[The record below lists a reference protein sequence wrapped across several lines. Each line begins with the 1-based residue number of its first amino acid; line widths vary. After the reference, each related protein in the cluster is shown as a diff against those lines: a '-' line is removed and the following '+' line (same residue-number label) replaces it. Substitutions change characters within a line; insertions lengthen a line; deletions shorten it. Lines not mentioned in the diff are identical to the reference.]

1 MGVLYINVA
10 YKAWGDVLT
19 VAASISS
26 KIVEAILSQ
35 QLTPDSRLGESELAT
50 LFNCSR
56 TIVREAMLDLSARG
70 IVTVSPRRGWFLTKV
85 DAEMARELYD
95 ARQIIEVGLLRH
107 FAQKGRPLEQHLVLR
122 LQAHL
127 AEQLAALS
135 EGHAGRRSYLLGNFH
150 VCLAECLGN
159 RLLAEKLRDF
169 TVLTTLFTMR
179 HQTPGD
185 ARLSYEEHVS
195 VVGALASGRLDQ
207 ACDCMSNHLGTWDA
221 KVHMVREVDPL
232 DGLRRALTPPM
243 PEIRDVLSEEKG

>member
-1 MGVLYINVA
+1 MCTNVA
-10 YKAWGDVLT
+10 YKAWRDVLT

-35 QLTPDSRLGESELAT
+35 QLTPESRLGESELAT

-70 IVTVSPRRGWFLTKV
+70 IVTVSPRRGWYLTKV

-107 FAQKGRPLEQHLVLR
+107 FAQKAQPLEPHLVLR

-127 AEQLAALS
+127 AEQKASLEA
-135 EGHAGRRSYLLGNFH
+135 GHVGRRSYLLGNFH

-169 TVLTTLFTMR
+169 TALTTLFTMR
-179 HQTPGD
+179 HQSPSD
-185 ARLSYEEHVS
+185 ALMSYEEHVS
-195 VVGALASGRLDQ
+195 VVEALASGRLDR
-207 ACDCMSNHLGTWDA
+207 ACDCMSDHLGTWDA
-221 KVHMVREVDPL
+221 KVHLAREVDPL
-232 DGLRRALTPPM
+232 AGLRRALTPPAF
-243 PEIRDVLSEEKG
+243 EIKSVVAEGKK

>member
-1 MGVLYINVA
+1 M
-10 YKAWGDVLT
+10 T
-19 VAASISS
+19 AASSISN

-35 QLTPDSRLGESELAT
+35 QLTPEARLGESELAT

-70 IVTVSPRRGWFLTKV
+70 IVTVSPRRGWFLTRV

-95 ARQIIEVGLLRH
+95 ARQIIETGLLRH
-107 FAQKGRPLEQHLVLR
+107 FAQKGRPLDPHLVLR
-122 LQAHL
+122 LQSHL
-127 AEQLAALS
+127 AEQRVAL
-135 EGHAGRRSYLLGNFH
+135 EADNVGRRSYLLGNFH

-185 ARLSYEEHVS
+185 ARMSYEEHVA
-195 VVGALASGRLDQ
+195 VVDALTAGRLDH
-207 ACDCMSNHLGTWDA
+207 ACQCMSDHLGTWDA

-232 DGLRRALTPPM
+232 DGLRRALAPTPS
-243 PEIRDVLSEEKG
+243 DSKGAALGGVK

>member
-1 MGVLYINVA
+1 M
-10 YKAWGDVLT
+10 T

-35 QLTPDSRLGESELAT
+35 QLTPDSRLGESELAA

-85 DAEMARELYD
+85 DAELARELYD
-95 ARQIIEVGLLRH
+95 ARQIVEVGLLRH

-122 LQAHL
+122 LRAHL
-127 AEQLAALS
+127 AEQQAALA
-135 EGHAGRRSYLLGNFH
+135 EGHVGRRSYLLGNFH

-169 TVLTTLFTMR
+169 TVLTTLFTML
-179 HQTPGD
+179 HQTPSD
-185 ARLSYEEHVS
+185 ARMSYEEHVS
-195 VVGALASGRLDQ
+195 VVEALASGRLDH
-207 ACDCMSNHLGTWDA
+207 ACDCMSDHLGTWDA

-243 PEIRDVLSEEKG
+243 LEIRDETSEEKN

>member
-1 MGVLYINVA
+1 MYINVA
-10 YKAWGDVLT
+10 YKTWRDRLT

-56 TIVREAMLDLSARG
+56 TIVREAMLDLAARG
-70 IVTVSPRRGWFLTKV
+70 IVTVSPRRGWFLTTV

-107 FAQKGRPLEQHLVLR
+107 FSAKGRPLEPHLLLR
-122 LQAHL
+122 LRAHL
-127 AEQLAALS
+127 FEQQAALE
-135 EGHAGRRSYLLGNFH
+135 EGHVGRRSYLLGNFH

-185 ARLSYEEHVS
+185 ARMSYEEHVA
-195 VVGALASGRLDQ
+195 VVDALEAGQLDR
-207 ACDCMSNHLGTWDA
+207 ACECMSDHLGTWDA

-232 DGLRRALTPPM
+232 DGLRRALAPSSF
-243 PEIRDVLSEEKG
+243 EIRDVVAGGKK

>member
-1 MGVLYINVA
+1 MNVA
-10 YKAWGDVLT
+10 YKTWRDVLT
-19 VAASISS
+19 VAASISN

-35 QLTPDSRLGESELAT
+35 QLAPEARLGESELAT

-56 TIVREAMLDLSARG
+56 TIVREAMLDLAARG
-70 IVTVSPRRGWFLTKV
+70 IVTVIPRRGWFLTQV

-95 ARQIIEVGLLRH
+95 ARQIIETGLLRH
-107 FAQKGRPLEQHLVLR
+107 FAQKGRPLEPHLVQR
-122 LQAHL
+122 LQSHL
-127 AEQLAALS
+127 AEQQLALEA
-135 EGHAGRRSYLLGNFH
+135 GHVGRRSYLLGNFH

-185 ARLSYEEHVS
+185 ARMSYEEHVAI
-195 VVGALASGRLDQ
+195 VEALASGRLAD
-207 ACDCMSNHLGTWDA
+207 AGECMREHLGTWDS

-232 DGLRRALTPPM
+232 DGLRRALAPM
-243 PEIRDVLSEEKG
+243 PSDVKGVAAGGKK